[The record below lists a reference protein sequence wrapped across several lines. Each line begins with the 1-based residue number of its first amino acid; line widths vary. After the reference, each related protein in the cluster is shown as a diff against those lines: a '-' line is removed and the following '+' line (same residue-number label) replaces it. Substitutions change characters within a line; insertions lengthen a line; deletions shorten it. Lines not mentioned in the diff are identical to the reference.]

1 MSSEFQLNEL
11 QKQRLSEITKN
22 STSNYA
28 DGYEFLRQEMQN
40 FLDNPTNAGDPN
52 RQDYEKMVFWLKN
65 AAEINRNDASS
76 QSNAFIRGTART
88 GRRYDNKEAG
98 PDTLQRMSDLIGKAV
113 VHDVLANSR
122 IPDLP
127 NLIQHDVQTA
137 MKEGGLPIAMWG
149 GSSFYWNLKLS
160 EQPGDTVGNSILK
173 DPAEYEKFLS
183 VTSKAMLDTAAKFG
197 ITAEQALTALEAQLP
212 AEVVSELV
220 NRVIDYMD
228 GSTISLAGDPERIDG
243 FRASE
248 ADDGS
253 VSWYQLDKDLKRTY
267 VTDPDKVKELNQR
280 REIRLEKGA
289 DENWQKSEAG
299 SSDLKLA
306 ASNGNTYALHLDG
319 DGKKTSATVT
329 KADGSRI
336 DREYQPNSA
345 LGQKKPRY
353 ERTYDAHGHMT
364 EERKNL
370 DDGSYTSST
379 ELAAAE
385 RAAAEKAEAE
395 RAAAE
400 SQAAQIAAAE
410 RAAAEKAEAERVAAE
425 SQAAQI
431 AAAERAAAEKAEA
444 ERAAAQIAA
453 AEEARRS
460 REREQ
465 EHQRLAEAR
474 QRELNQRLQTPP
486 LQINLGS
493 VATQRPSSQYGISLD
508 QPASLNISVYKPPE
522 PPAPEPKLKIA
533 FGQPGQGN
541 FSGGGN
547 VNLPAIAPI
556 PQPRPNLDVPIY
568 KPAPS
573 PGSGS
578 RTGSGTGIFIGVPV
592 LLDLDADGTID
603 VRPLATASVPHQ
615 GAEAEA
621 PASTARFDW
630 NSDCIPDPTAWVG
643 PNDGLLAIDLA
654 IDGSAG
660 ANGKIDQAKEI
671 AFALWKSEEEIASEN
686 ADAGSSHGARLT
698 DLEGLRRYFDTNRNN
713 VLDAADYRWSE
724 FRVWRDANQNGVADA
739 GELRTMAD
747 VGIKLISLMPASEGA
762 RAFSDGSSISGTS
775 YAEMNDGTRM
785 LAGDVALAS
794 RPGVLAQHAA

>member
-1 MSSEFQLNEL
+1 MIGKVVIGDVL
-11 QKQRLSEITKN
+11 KN
-22 STSNYA
+22 SYV
-28 DGYEFLRQEMQN
+28 
-40 FLDNPTNAGDPN
+40 PN
-52 RQDYEKMVFWLKN
+52 ISGLV
-65 AAEINRNDASS
+65 RNDVHAALSKGE
-76 QSNAFIRGTART
+76 QTVGT
-88 GRRYDNKEAG
+88 
-98 PDTLQRMSDLIGKAV
+98 
-113 VHDVLANSR
+113 
-122 IPDLP
+122 
-127 NLIQHDVQTA
+127 
-137 MKEGGLPIAMWG
+137 WG
-149 GSSFYWNLKLS
+149 GSSFYWNMQLS
-160 EQPGDTVGNSILK
+160 DDPKDTVGNSILK

-243 FRASE
+243 FRTSE

-444 ERAAAQIAA
+444 ERAAAASQAAQIAAAEKAAAEKAEAERAAAERAAAQIAA

-486 LQINLGS
+486 LQINIGS

-522 PPAPEPKLKIA
+522 PPAPEPKLKIE

-603 VRPLATASVPHQ
+603 VRPLAIASVPHQ
-615 GAEAEA
+615 AAEAEA
-621 PASTARFDW
+621 PASTTRFDW

-713 VLDAADYRWSE
+713 VLDAADDRWSE

-785 LAGDVALAS
+785 LVGDVALAS